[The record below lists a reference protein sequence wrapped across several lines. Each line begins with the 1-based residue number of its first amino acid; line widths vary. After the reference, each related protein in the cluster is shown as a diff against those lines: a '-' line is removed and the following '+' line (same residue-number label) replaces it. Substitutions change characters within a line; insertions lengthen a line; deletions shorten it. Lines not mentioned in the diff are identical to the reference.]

1 MTNRNEVYTENLAD
15 FGARE
20 RHLLGEILLL
30 DLPSTFDNT
39 GVKAAFNRNSGYVFL
54 VNEDYQ
60 CAMLNPDTGKLEIF
74 HSTPY
79 NGHEGFISDLL
90 TEYTPDDLNAD
101 DVEYIRDAAEAEGVK
116 LPEAWIIAD

>member
-1 MTNRNEVYTENLAD
+1 MKNDIYTENLAD

-20 RHLLGEILLL
+20 RALLGKLLS
-30 DLPSTFDNT
+30 LPLPKTFDNT

-60 CAMLNPDTGKLEIF
+60 CAMINPKTGNLEIF

-79 NGHEGFISDLL
+79 NGDEGFITDLL
-90 TEYTPDDLNAD
+90 KKPVSAYHPD
-101 DVEYIRDAAEAEGVK
+101 DVEYIRDAAKNEGVK
-116 LPEAWIIAD
+116 LPKAWKEA